1 MGCKQLC
8 AHGRLRDDSD
18 HHNTFSGFL
27 IFPPRWDTL
36 TNYNEELKIK
46 THKISSVIWT
56 QRTYILQNS
65 QLSLIKRVST
75 HWTSETTA
83 TPTTVC
89 VREGVITLQVW
100 ISDSGHQDWSS
111 HREPEHW
118 GCCCC
123 CWSLYP
129 AGRLCWAQGT
139 QSHGAG
145 AERAADCHPEWT
157 TEHQD
162 SAEQNAHRELH
173 SPKWLQNIL
182 RMDSSCVFFTPC
194 KAILLHLFFKQR
206 TQMVCSTH
214 ALKKGSFVCIVC
226 FFLLTHLNEESV
238 DTQAGSQSEQP
249 VLSKQVGR
257 WKPLK
262 N

>member
-1 MGCKQLC
+1 MSIL
-8 AHGRLRDDSD
+8 
-18 HHNTFSGFL
+18 FSRVLVFCSSFWVTVSCPL
-27 IFPPRWDTL
+27 SSSTMALSSLSSAETSSWVETAAAAAAPVLWLSVTPFPPKPGR
-36 TNYNEELKIK
+36 
-46 THKISSVIWT
+46 
-56 QRTYILQNS
+56 
-65 QLSLIKRVST
+65 
-75 HWTSETTA
+75 
-83 TPTTVC
+83 
-89 VREGVITLQVW
+89 
-100 ISDSGHQDWSS
+100 
-111 HREPEHW
+111 
-118 GCCCC
+118 
-123 CWSLYP
+123 CWF
-129 AGRLCWAQGT
+129 
-139 QSHGAG
+139 
-145 AERAADCHPEWT
+145 T

-182 RMDSSCVFFTPC
+182 RMDSSWVFFTPC

-214 ALKKGSFVCIVC
+214 ALKKGSFVCIVF

-249 VLSKQVGR
+249 VLYKQVVR

>member
-1 MGCKQLC
+1 MTKSLSMFLFHRWSTAGWIFHLC
-8 AHGRLRDDSD
+8 FHRFHSSSWLTVEKNGGENFCFWCGSSAHNLGTNPTSPVLVSGPPKSWCWLR
-18 HHNTFSGFL
+18 TCFL
-27 IFPPRWDTL
+27 EPEPAFFVWKT
-36 TNYNEELKIK
+36 EEL
-46 THKISSVIWT
+46 VPE
-56 QRTYILQNS
+56 LEPAQNQHRPGFGGKGVTES
-65 QLSLIKRVST
+65 QS
-75 HWTSETTA
+75 
-83 TPTTVC
+83 
-89 VREGVITLQVW
+89 
-100 ISDSGHQDWSS
+100 
-111 HREPEHW
+111 
-118 GCCCC
+118 CC
-123 CWSLYP
+123 SLYP